1 MKKLLMMIG
10 AAAVAVVANAE
21 TFTYEQTLENGT
33 RTWKYTVIDAST
45 HTAILGVRSASTK
58 EAGAVVSTTIQNDVI
73 NTSEIPWKPVVDG
86 VEWTVTEIGARA
98 FVLAKDMLKGDL
110 VIPDHVT
117 CINHRA
123 FNNCTYVTS
132 LVLGSGLNTLSGDS
146 SSASYSFSG
155 MSGITNVVVI
165 PKSLTSA
172 NPRGP
177 FNGWAN
183 SPSGIYVP
191 GPETGT
197 LTLMERGMF
206 SGNVLFK
213 TVLFGPNVRLSVQG
227 THEGLFSSSTDTS
240 ISGCTVFLPS
250 AQGTLREESAYNS
263 PSRNKFIRYGA
274 GADKDLDFEFS
285 DDSITAYPKTEEAFM
300 DVLANAANFKR
311 FGLDTKIAITSRI
324 EMTATITESML
335 QSVTLETPPW
345 YVTFKVTS
353 QAQLDNVLSAV
364 SADIPI
370 IIDIEGS
377 GKNQIT
383 VPEGRKVAILAK
395 SGWTFGKK
403 QNGLIISFY

>member
-33 RTWKYTVIDAST
+33 RTWTYTVIDASA
-45 HTAILGVRSASTK
+45 HTAILGVRSAGSK
-58 EAGAVVSTTIQNDVI
+58 EDGAVVSTKIPNDVI
-73 NTSEIPWKPVVDG
+73 NTSEIPWKPVVNS
-86 VEWTVTEIGARA
+86 VEWTVTEIGSRA

-117 CINHRA
+117 RINHRA

-132 LVLGSGLNTLSGDS
+132 LVLGSGLNTLSGDN

-172 NPRGP
+172 NTRGP
-177 FNGWAN
+177 FNAWAN
-183 SPSGIYVP
+183 SPGGIYVP

-206 SGNVLFK
+206 SGNVLFE

-227 THEGLFSSSTDTS
+227 TGEGLFSSSDDKS

-263 PSRNKFIRYGA
+263 SSRNKFIRYGA
-274 GADKDLDFEFS
+274 GEALDFEFS
-285 DDSITAYPKTEEAFM
+285 DDSITAYPKTEEAFK

-403 QNGLIISFY
+403 QNGLVISFY

>member
-1 MKKLLMMIG
+1 MKKLLMMFG

-33 RTWKYTVIDAST
+33 RTWTYTVIDASA
-45 HTAILGVRSASTK
+45 HTAILGVKSANTK
-58 EAGAVVSTTIQNDVI
+58 EAGAVVSTTILNDVI

-86 VEWTVTEIGARA
+86 VEWTVTEIGSRA

-132 LVLGSGLNTLSGDS
+132 LVLGSGLNTLSGDNNN
-146 SSASYSFSG
+146 ASYAFSG

-172 NPRGP
+172 NTRGP
-177 FNGWAN
+177 FNVWAN

-206 SGNVLFK
+206 SGNLLFK

-227 THEGLFSSSTDTS
+227 TVEGLFSSSDDKS

-274 GADKDLDFEFS
+274 DEDLDFEFS

-311 FGLDTKIAITSRI
+311 FGLDTKIAITNRI

-353 QAQLDNVLSAV
+353 QEQLDNVLSAV

-403 QNGLIISFY
+403 QNGLVISFH

>member
-1 MKKLLMMIG
+1 MRKLLMMIG

-33 RTWKYTVIDAST
+33 RTWTYTVIDASA
-45 HTAILGVRSASTK
+45 HTAILGVRSAGPTA
-58 EAGAVVSTTIQNDVI
+58 AGAVVSTTIPNDVI

-86 VEWTVTEIGARA
+86 VEWTVTEIGSRA

-117 CINHRA
+117 RINHRA

-146 SSASYSFSG
+146 SNASYSFSG
-155 MSGITNVVVI
+155 MSGITNVVAI

-213 TVLFGPNVRLSVQG
+213 TVLFGPNVRLSVLG
-227 THEGLFSSSTDTS
+227 TGEGLFSISDVDES
-240 ISGCTVFLPS
+240 ISGCMVFLPS
-250 AQGTLREESAYNS
+250 AQGALREESAYNS
-263 PSRNKFIRYGA
+263 SSRNKFIRYGA
-274 GADKDLDFEFS
+274 DEDLDFEFS

-403 QNGLIISFY
+403 QNGLVISFY

>member
-1 MKKLLMMIG
+1 MKKLMMMIG

-45 HTAILGVRSASTK
+45 HTAILGVRSASTTA
-58 EAGAVVSTTIQNDVI
+58 AGAVVSTTIQNDVI

-86 VEWTVTEIGARA
+86 VEWTVTEIGSRA
-98 FVLAKDMLKGDL
+98 FVVAKDMLKGDL

-117 CINHRA
+117 RINDRA

-132 LVLGSGLNTLSGDS
+132 LVLGSGLNTLSGDNS
-146 SSASYSFSG
+146 YASYSFSG
-155 MSGITNVVVI
+155 MSGITNAVVI

-172 NPRGP
+172 DNRGP
-177 FNGWAN
+177 FNKWAN

-197 LTLMERGMF
+197 LKLMERDML
-206 SGNVLFK
+206 SGNVLFE

-227 THEGLFSSSTDTS
+227 KGEGLFSSDGDKS

-250 AQGTLREESAYNS
+250 AQGTLIEESAYNS

-274 GADKDLDFEFS
+274 DEDLDFEFS
-285 DDSITAYPKTEEAFM
+285 DDSITAYPKTEEAFTN
-300 DVLANAANFKR
+300 VLANAANFKR
-311 FGLDTKIAITSRI
+311 FGLDTKIAITNRI
-324 EMTATITESML
+324 EMSEDVEITEAMI
-335 QSVTLETPPW
+335 QNVTLEAPPW

-353 QAQLDNVLSAV
+353 QEQLDNVLSAV

>member
-1 MKKLLMMIG
+1 M
-10 AAAVAVVANAE
+10 
-21 TFTYEQTLENGT
+21 
-33 RTWKYTVIDAST
+33 
-45 HTAILGVRSASTK
+45 
-58 EAGAVVSTTIQNDVI
+58 
-73 NTSEIPWKPVVDG
+73 
-86 VEWTVTEIGARA
+86 
-98 FVLAKDMLKGDL
+98 LAKDMLKGDL

-146 SSASYSFSG
+146 SNASYSFSG
-155 MSGITNVVVI
+155 MSGITNVVAI

-172 NPRGP
+172 NTRGP

-206 SGNVLFK
+206 SGNTLFK
-213 TVLFGPNVRLSVQG
+213 TVLFGPNVRLSAQG
-227 THEGLFSSSTDTS
+227 TNEGLCSSSTDTS

-274 GADKDLDFEFS
+274 DEDLDFEFS
-285 DDSITAYPKTEEAFM
+285 DDSITAYPKTEEAFTN
-300 DVLANAANFKR
+300 VLANAANFKR

>member
-1 MKKLLMMIG
+1 MMIG

-33 RTWKYTVIDAST
+33 RTWTYTVIDASA
-45 HTAILGVRSASTK
+45 HTAILGVRSESVNK
-58 EAGAVVSTTIQNDVI
+58 DFAVVSVVSSTIPNDVI

-86 VEWTVTEIGARA
+86 VEWTVTEIGSQA
-98 FVLAKDMLKGDL
+98 FMHAKDMLKGDL

-117 CINHRA
+117 RINHRA

-132 LVLGSGLNTLSGDS
+132 LVLGSSLNTLSGDS
-146 SSASYSFSG
+146 SSAGYSFSG

-172 NPRGP
+172 NTRGP

-183 SPSGIYVP
+183 APGGIYVP

-197 LTLMERGMF
+197 LTLMERGMLQK
-206 SGNVLFK
+206 NALFK
-213 TVLFGPNVRLSVQG
+213 TVLFGPNVRLSVLG
-227 THEGLFSSSTDTS
+227 SYEGLLSGNNNDKS

-263 PSRNKFIRYGA
+263 SSRNKFIRYGA
-274 GADKDLDFEFS
+274 DEDLDFEFS

-311 FGLDTKIAITSRI
+311 FGLDTKIAITS
-324 EMTATITESML
+324 
-335 QSVTLETPPW
+335 
-345 YVTFKVTS
+345 
-353 QAQLDNVLSAV
+353 
-364 SADIPI
+364 
-370 IIDIEGS
+370 
-377 GKNQIT
+377 
-383 VPEGRKVAILAK
+383 
-395 SGWTFGKK
+395 
-403 QNGLIISFY
+403 LI

>member
-33 RTWKYTVIDAST
+33 RTWTYTVIDASA
-45 HTAILGVRSASTK
+45 HTAILGVRSASTSA
-58 EAGAVVSTTIQNDVI
+58 AGAVVSTTIQNDVI

-86 VEWTVTEIGARA
+86 VEWTVTEIGSRA
-98 FVLAKDMLKGDL
+98 FVVAKDMLKGDL

-117 CINHRA
+117 RINDRA

-132 LVLGSGLNTLSGDS
+132 LVLGSGLNTLSGGS
-146 SSASYSFSG
+146 GSASYSFSG
-155 MSGITNVVVI
+155 MSGITNVVAI

-172 NPRGP
+172 NTRGP

-206 SGNVLFK
+206 SGNVLFE
-213 TVLFGPNVRLSVQG
+213 TVLFGPNVRLSVLG
-227 THEGLFSSSTDTS
+227 SAEGLFSVDNNDTS

-274 GADKDLDFEFS
+274 DEDLDFEFS
-285 DDSITAYPKTEEAFM
+285 DDSITAYPKTEEAFTN
-300 DVLANAANFKR
+300 VLANAANFKR

-353 QAQLDNVLSAV
+353 QEQLDNVLSAV